1 MHQHSHYR
9 GPKGEERKSLKKIP
23 EEIVAENFPSM
34 GKETATQVQE
44 AQRAPYRINPKKNM
58 PRHMII
64 NLTKIKDNIKEIK
77 Q

>member
-9 GPKGEERKSLKKIP
+9 GPKGEERKSLKKLP
-23 EEIVAENFPSM
+23 EEIVAENFPSV
-34 GKETATQVQE
+34 GKETAAQVQE
-44 AQRAPYRINPKKNM
+44 AQRAPYGINPKNM
-58 PRHMII
+58 PRHMVI